1 MYRIGALLIGYLL
14 GGVQSAILV
23 GRFKGIDI
31 RTHGSGNAGTTNTI
45 RVLGKKAGAL
55 VLVIDILKAVL
66 AIAIAKLIFS
76 ASHNDAMILIALYS
90 GVGAILGHSYPLF
103 FGFKGGKGIAT
114 TAGTL
119 IGIDIRLFLVAAI
132 VFLICFGITR
142 IVSIS
147 SLLMTASL
155 PILISIAYAGKGS
168 VGIEAMVLAFAI
180 TAFTFYR
187 HKANIKR
194 LMNGTEAKLT
204 SKK

>member
-1 MYRIGALLIGYLL
+1 MYRLGALLIGYLL

-31 RTHGSGNAGTTNTI
+31 RAHGSGNAGTTNTI
-45 RVLGKKAGAL
+45 RVLGKKLGAL
-55 VLVIDILKAVL
+55 VLIIDILKAVL
-66 AIAIAKLIFS
+66 AIGLSKWIFG
-76 ASHNDAMILIALYS
+76 ATHPNEMILIALYS
-90 GVGAILGHSYPLF
+90 GIGAILGHSYPLF

-119 IGIDIRLFLVAAI
+119 IGIDFKLFLVAAC
-132 VFLICFGITR
+132 VFLICFAITQ
-142 IVSIS
+142 IVSMS

-155 PILISIAYAGKGS
+155 PILISIMYAGAGRI
-168 VGIEAMVLAFAI
+168 GIEALILAFAI
-180 TAFTFYR
+180 TGFTFYR

>member
-1 MYRIGALLIGYLL
+1 MYRLGALVIGYLL

-66 AIAIAKLIFS
+66 AIAIAKLIFG

-90 GVGAILGHSYPLF
+90 GIGAILGHSYPLF

>member
-23 GRFKGIDI
+23 GKLKGIDI
-31 RTHGSGNAGTTNTI
+31 RTKGSGNAGTTNTI
-45 RVLGKKAGAL
+45 RVLGKKLGAL
-55 VLVIDILKAVL
+55 VLIIDILKAVL
-66 AIAIAKLIFS
+66 AIWVAQLILGPSHINAKL
-76 ASHNDAMILIALYS
+76 LIALYS
-90 GVGAILGHSYPLF
+90 GIGAILGHSFPLF

-119 IGIDIRLFLVAAI
+119 IGIDIRLFLIGAVL
-132 VFLICFGITR
+132 FLICFSVTR

-147 SLLMTASL
+147 SLVMTASI
-155 PILISIAYAGKGS
+155 PILIIMFYSSYGS
-168 VGIEAMVLAFAI
+168 VGIEAMILSFGI

-187 HKANIKR
+187 HKANIVR
-194 LMNGTEAKLT
+194 ILEGTESKLT

>member
-23 GRFKGIDI
+23 SRLKGIDI
-31 RTHGSGNAGTTNTI
+31 RNQGSGNAGTTNTI

-55 VLVIDILKAVL
+55 VLIIDIFKAVA
-66 AIAIAKLIFS
+66 AIWLSKLIFNG
-76 ASHNDAMILIALYS
+76 SHHDANILIALYS
-90 GVGAILGHSYPLF
+90 GIGAILGHSYPLF
-103 FGFKGGKGIAT
+103 FNFKGGKGIAT

-119 IGIDIRLFLVAAI
+119 IGMDLRFFLIGAA
-132 VFLICFGITR
+132 VFLICFGITK

-147 SLLMTASL
+147 SLLMTASI
-155 PILISIAYAGKGS
+155 PILIIIAYAGKGNI
-168 VGIEAMVLAFAI
+168 GREAMVLAFFI

-194 LMNGTEAKLT
+194 LIDGTEAKLT

>member
-31 RTHGSGNAGTTNTI
+31 RKQGSGNAGTTNTI
-45 RVLGKKAGAL
+45 RVMGKKMGAL
-55 VLVIDILKAVL
+55 VLIIDILKAVL
-66 AIAIAKLIFS
+66 AIALAKMLFGS
-76 ASHNDAMILIALYS
+76 SHQEAKILIALYA
-90 GVGAILGHSYPLF
+90 GIGAILGHSYPLF

-119 IGIDIRLFLVAAI
+119 IGIDIRFA
-132 VFLICFGITR
+132 ITR

-147 SLLMTASL
+147 SLIMTASV
-155 PILISIAYAGKGS
+155 PIMIIMTNAGKGNI
-168 VGIEAMVLAFAI
+168 GLEAMVLSFII

-187 HKANIKR
+187 HKANIIR
-194 LMNGTEAKLT
+194 LMNGTEAKLV

>member
-90 GVGAILGHSYPLF
+90 GIGAILGHSYPLF

>member
-23 GRFKGIDI
+23 SRFKGIDI
-31 RTHGSGNAGTTNTI
+31 RNQGSGNAGTTNTL

-55 VLVIDILKAVL
+55 VLIIDILKAVV
-66 AIAIAKLIFS
+66 AIWLSKLIFNG
-76 ASHNDAMILIALYS
+76 SHHDANILIALYS
-90 GVGAILGHSYPLF
+90 GIGAILGHSYPLF
-103 FGFKGGKGIAT
+103 FNFKGGKGIAT

-119 IGIDIRLFLVAAI
+119 IGIDLRLFLVGAA
-132 VFLICFGITR
+132 VFLICFGITK

-147 SLLMTASL
+147 SLLMTASI
-155 PILISIAYAGKGS
+155 PILIIITYAGKGS
-168 VGIEAMVLAFAI
+168 IGREAMVLALFI

-194 LMNGTEAKLT
+194 LIDGTEAKLT
-204 SKK
+204 IKK

>member
-55 VLVIDILKAVL
+55 VLVIDILKAV
-66 AIAIAKLIFS
+66 IAIVLAKLIFGS
-76 ASHNDAMILIALYS
+76 SHQDAKVLIALYS
-90 GVGAILGHSYPLF
+90 GIGAILGHSYPLW

-119 IGIDIRLFLVAAI
+119 IGIDVRLFLIAAA
-132 VFLICFGITR
+132 VFLICFCITR

-155 PILISIAYAGKGS
+155 PVLISVMYAGKGAI
-168 VGIEAMVLAFAI
+168 GIEAMLLALAI

-187 HKANIKR
+187 HKANIIR
-194 LMNGTEAKLT
+194 IMNGTEAKLT

>member
-1 MYRIGALLIGYLL
+1 MYRLGALLIGYLL

-23 GRFKGIDI
+23 GKFQGIDI
-31 RTHGSGNAGTTNTI
+31 RAHGSGNAGTTNTI
-45 RVLGKKAGAL
+45 RVLGKKSGAL

-66 AIAIAKLIFS
+66 AIGLSKWIFGAAHS
-76 ASHNDAMILIALYS
+76 NELVLIALYS
-90 GVGAILGHSYPLF
+90 GIGAILGHSYPLF

-119 IGIDIRLFLVAAI
+119 IGIDFRLFLVAAC
-132 VFLICFGITR
+132 VFLICFGITK
-142 IVSIS
+142 IVSMS

-155 PILISIAYAGKGS
+155 PILISIMYAGTGS
-168 VGIEAMVLAFAI
+168 IGIEALVLAFCI
-180 TAFTFYR
+180 TGFTFYR

>member
-14 GGVQSAILV
+14 GGVQSAILI

-31 RTHGSGNAGTTNTI
+31 RTQGSGNAGTTNTI

-55 VLVIDILKAVL
+55 VLASDILKAVL
-66 AIAIAKLIFS
+66 AVLIAKLIFGN
-76 ASHNDAMILIALYS
+76 SHEHAKILIALYA
-90 GVGAILGHSYPLF
+90 GIGAILGHSYPLF

-114 TAGTL
+114 TVGTL
-119 IGIDIRLFLVAAI
+119 IGLDIRICLVAVAAFLI
-132 VFLICFGITR
+132 VFAITR

-147 SLLMTASL
+147 SLIMTASI
-155 PILISIAYAGKGS
+155 PIMIIIANAGKGS
-168 VGIEAMVLAFAI
+168 TGVEAMVLSCLI

-187 HKANIKR
+187 HKANIVR
-194 LMNGTEAKLT
+194 LINGTEAKLV

>member
-31 RTHGSGNAGTTNTI
+31 RAHGSGNAGTTNTI

-66 AIAIAKLIFS
+66 AIALAKLIFGTNHKE
-76 ASHNDAMILIALYS
+76 AIILIALYS
-90 GVGAILGHSYPLF
+90 GIGAILGHSYPLF

-119 IGIDIRLFLVAAI
+119 IGIDFKLFLIAAT
-132 VFLICFGITR
+132 VFLICFGVTR

-155 PILISIAYAGKGS
+155 PILISVMYAGAGAI
-168 VGIEAMVLAFAI
+168 GIEAMILALTI
-180 TAFTFYR
+180 TVFTFYR